1 MNTQHL
7 TRTAALAVA
16 VLLAVPLATPIAR
29 AQGTPPQET
38 LPADSLPEG
47 TKSLGTISQPVN
59 AQPTDVWGDF
69 LAGHHAEAVGDGPK
83 ALEFYAAAARK
94 GLTSTA
100 DLYSRM
106 YILGL
111 TEGRLDGALVALD
124 QAEKLGGKAPL
135 TQLTRA
141 VQALHDGNFET
152 AETLL
157 KEDAGGISQI
167 LSPVLIAW
175 SQVGR
180 KNTAGALDNLNKM
193 TATNKDGETTPLQLL
208 HTALIFDLAGKT
220 KEAGEQFSQLQNSAG
235 LSVRSAELWGQHLE
249 RQGREQD
256 ARKAYEALGD
266 DAERLIL
273 SEALQARLKSKTR
286 PPIDVDTAQKGAAEA
301 LYGIASAMLAQNAWE
316 SALAL
321 ANMATMLRPDFAPAA
336 MVAAA
341 AFQQNKRLTDA
352 NALYAAIPA
361 RSPFSWLARL
371 HLADNLDRM
380 DKTDEAVNILMKMAK
395 ERPTLAHPLI
405 QLGDVQRRHKEF
417 KQAAESYTLALK
429 RIATPGESEWGIFY
443 SRGVAYEQDKQWPK
457 AEADFLRALELSPEQ
472 PAVLNYLG
480 YLWIDE
486 GQHLDRALGM
496 ISKAVEMRPRDG
508 AIVDSLG
515 WGLYRTGDFPGAVK
529 QLERAVMLSPAD
541 AVINDHLGDALWQ
554 VGRMR
559 EARYQWERALIMKPD
574 PELAQAIAEKLKSG
588 LVAAKP

>member
-7 TRTAALAVA
+7 THTSLARAALAVA
-16 VLLAVPLATPIAR
+16 VLLAAPLVAAPLVH
-29 AQGTPPQET
+29 AQGTAPQDTAKGTPP
-38 LPADSLPEG
+38 G
-47 TKSLGTISQPVN
+47 TKTLGTVPQAVN
-59 AQPTDVWGDF
+59 VWGDF

-94 GLTSTA
+94 GLVDSA

-157 KEDAGGISQI
+157 KDDTGGISQI

-180 KNTAGALDNLNKM
+180 KNMAGALDSLNKM
-193 TATNKDGETTPLQLL
+193 TVANKDGETTPLQLL
-208 HTALIFDLAGKT
+208 HTALINDLAGNA
-220 KEAGEQFSQLQNSAG
+220 KEAGEQFSQLQNGAG
-235 LSVRSAELWGQHLE
+235 LSVRSAELWGEHLE

-256 ARKAYEALGD
+256 ARKAYETLGD

-273 SEALQARLKSKTR
+273 SEALRARLKSKTR

-321 ANMATMLRPDFAPAA
+321 ANLATRLRPDFAPAA

-341 AFQQNKRLTDA
+341 AFQQNKRLVDA

-371 HLADNLDRM
+371 HLADNLDRL
-380 DKTDEAVNILMKMAK
+380 DKTDEAVNILTKMAK

-417 KQAAESYTLALK
+417 KQAAESYTRALE
-429 RIATPGESEWGIFY
+429 RIATPGEAEWGLFY

-457 AEADFLRALELSPEQ
+457 AEADFLRALELSPDQ

-486 GQHLDRALGM
+486 GQHLERALGM

-529 QLERAVMLSPAD
+529 QLERAAMLSPAD

-554 VGRMR
+554 VGRVR
-559 EARYQWERALIMKPD
+559 EARFQWERALIMKPD
-574 PELAQAIAEKLKSG
+574 PELAQAIEQKLKSG

>member
-7 TRTAALAVA
+7 TRTAALTRATLAVA

-29 AQGTPPQET
+29 AQGTAPQET
-38 LPADSLPEG
+38 LPPG

-180 KNTAGALDNLNKM
+180 KNTAGALDSLNKM

-321 ANMATMLRPDFAPAA
+321 ANMATRLRPDFAPAA

-380 DKTDEAVNILMKMAK
+380 DKTDEAVNILTKMAK

-496 ISKAVEMRPRDG
+496 IAKAVEMRPRDG

-554 VGRMR
+554 VGRVR